1 MYDSISIDTT
11 QNVSINLVKAS
22 LGDRLLAFIIDVII
36 KIVYI
41 LALVL
46 VAVLIFDTKSLF
58 NGNESESQII
68 AIIVLL
74 ILLYLPVF
82 LYDVLFEILMDGQT
96 PGKKVMK
103 IKSSIGFSYCLVL
116 VCLQLDFEVI

>member
-36 KIVYI
+36 KVVYV

-58 NGNESESQII
+58 KGNESEEQ
-68 AIIVLL
+68 
-74 ILLYLPVF
+74 F
-82 LYDVLFEILMDGQT
+82 
-96 PGKKVMK
+96 
-103 IKSSIGFSYCLVL
+103 IG
-116 VCLQLDFEVI
+116 